1 MTIDDKILSGRLLR
15 SLLLIHLTNNKLH
28 GLDILL
34 VVLNEG

>member
-1 MTIDDKILSGRLLR
+1 MTIDDKNFSGRFLR